1 MFKLYKNELF
11 CQYVIRYIT
20 IVPRPSPNSAFHV
33 YYCTESIVDVAG
45 ISTTG
50 CADRKSMKICAV
62 LVSIMFVVKLQNL
75 CDD

>member
-1 MFKLYKNELF
+1 MLLNRKLQSQCHAHWEN
-11 CQYVIRYIT
+11 
-20 IVPRPSPNSAFHV
+20 PAFHV

-50 CADRKSMKICAV
+50 CADRKSMKNCAV
-62 LVSIMFVVKLQNL
+62 LVSIMFVEKLLNL